1 MAPRARLSSLSSS
14 RTGRMPAAV
23 ASRRRSLPLKPSAPL
38 ATASSDTSSPSR
50 SPLRM
55 ARRISTRAPVSG
67 RSQKTR
73 RLKRRSTASSR
84 SHGRLVA
91 ASTSTCASLC
101 VMKPSHS
108 CMNSVFMLVMAS
120 CSMPVRLPSI
130 ASISS
135 MKMMQGCSFQASV
148 NSAVTSFWVS
158 PSHLLWMELARMF
171 TNRAPDSFAMALA
184 SMVLP
189 VPGGPYSSTPLLGFS
204 SGEPEN
210 RCGRCSGAITLL
222 CRASTM
228 ALSPP
233 MSFSVTLSSAGLM
246 TSPASI
252 SSYELSSRATPK
264 RVCSSRLRFLAAI
277 LASRCG
283 SSLSMAHIMM
293 PAEHAS
299 EAPKSSSSCH
309 SFFCCCAIP
318 FRRLHEAPPRRAR
331 PPLRAN
337 LP

>member
-1 MAPRARLSSLSSS
+1 MTRRMVTRLLTS
-14 RTGRMPAAV
+14 GRST
-23 ASRRRSLPLKPSAPL
+23 SRRRG
-38 ATASSDTSSPSR
+38 R
-50 SPLRM
+50 
-55 ARRISTRAPVSG
+55 RRI
-67 RSQKTR
+67 
-73 RLKRRSTASSR
+73 TASSR
-84 SHGRLVA
+84 SNGRLVA
-91 ASTSTCASLC
+91 ASTSTR
-101 VMKPSHS
+101 SHS
-108 CMNSVFMLVMAS
+108 EVFSPSQLDMNSFLILRIAS
-120 CSMPVRLPSI
+120 CSPVLSRRPSML
-130 ASISS
+130 STSS
-135 MKMMQGCSFQASV
+135 TKTTLGAILCARVKRARTYFSPSPNHLLASV
-148 NSAVTSFWVS
+148 DMDT
-158 PSHLLWMELARMF
+158 LIKLAPLSEA
-171 TNRAPDSFAMALA
+171 TALA